1 MILSN
6 YSLPELHNKLSD
18 QGVCFRTGRFVS
30 RVSSPLKRVASDL
43 LRVYAGVDVYDDGY
57 VDFDIE
63 LLPSGGYRRFYKPQ
77 VNFSFNGYLPFQPLP
92 QDQSLPLMEWGLNWC
107 VSNHF
112 QQALVIHAAVVEK
125 YGRALILPGQP
136 GAGKSTL
143 CAALVSIGGFRLLS
157 DELTIIDCASGH
169 VLPNPRP
176 ISLKNKAINIIA
188 GLSSGLSM
196 SRTVDDTQKGSVAL
210 LQAPHESIASWD
222 REAPPGLV
230 IFPKFEAD
238 TEGGTLQD
246 LSKGEAFLQLANQS
260 FNYPILAEH
269 GFKTIARHL
278 DQAQCYR
285 FVYDGD
291 LVAAVNALDGLM
303 QDG

>member
-1 MILSN
+1 MTLSD
-6 YSLPELHNKLSD
+6 YSLSQLNSRLSGD
-18 QGVCFRTGRFVS
+18 GVCFRSGRFVS
-30 RVSSPLKRVASDL
+30 RIRSPITEVAADL
-43 LRVYAGVDVYDDGY
+43 LRVYSGAEVCEDQF

-92 QDQSLPLMEWGLNWC
+92 QEQSLPLMEWGLNWC

-143 CAALVSIGGFRLLS
+143 CAALVSVGGFRLLS
-157 DELTIIDCASGH
+157 DELTIIDCHSAQ

-176 ISLKNKAINIIA
+176 ISLKNKAIDIVA
-188 GLSSGLSM
+188 GLQSGLNL
-196 SRTVDDTQKGSVAL
+196 SRTVRDTQKGSVAL
-210 LQAPHESIASWD
+210 LQAPPGSVASWNLT
-222 REAPPGLV
+222 ASPGLIV
-230 IFPKFEAD
+230 FPKFKAGS
-238 TEGGTLQD
+238 EGGTLQE
-246 LSKGEAFLQLANQS
+246 LSKGETFLQLANQS
-260 FNYPILAEH
+260 FNYPILAEQ
-269 GFKTIARHL
+269 GFNAISRHL

-285 FVYDGD
+285 FDYDGD
-291 LVAAVNALDGLM
+291 LTAAVDALDGLM
-303 QDG
+303 QDV

>member
-6 YSLPELHNKLSD
+6 YSLAELHGKLKAT
-18 QGVCFRTGRFVS
+18 GVCFRTGRFVS
-30 RVSSPLKRVASDL
+30 RVRSSIENVASDL
-43 LRVYAGVDVYDDGY
+43 LQIYAGAEVCEEGF

-63 LLPSGGYRRFYKPQ
+63 LAPSGGYRRLFKPQ

-125 YGRALILPGQP
+125 YGKALILPGQP

-157 DELTIIDCASGH
+157 DELTILDCDSGH
-169 VLPNPRP
+169 ILPNPRP
-176 ISLKNKAINIIA
+176 ISLKNKAIKIVA
-188 GLSSGLSM
+188 GLPSGLNM
-196 SRTVDDTQKGSVAL
+196 SRTVEDTQKGSVAL
-210 LQAPHESIASWD
+210 LQAPQISLASWD
-222 REAPPGLV
+222 KEALPGLV
-230 IFPKFEAD
+230 IFPRFKAD
-238 TEGGTLQD
+238 SEGGTLQD

-260 FNYPILAEH
+260 FNYPILAER
-269 GFKTIARHL
+269 GFKAIARHL
-278 DQAQCYR
+278 DQAHCYR
-285 FVYDGD
+285 FEYDGD
-291 LVAAVNALDGLM
+291 LNAAVDALDGLM
-303 QDG
+303 RDV